1 MATRTYDPQDG
12 DVLDAPQWR
21 SELDAMY
28 VLQSAIN
35 GAKMINN
42 SITRRKIA
50 DRYTLVPFY
59 NEMVPK
65 TPRVD
70 PTLGAAHDSL
80 DPATGYASDLER
92 CWECSNNG
100 TEIEG
105 LSLPVI
111 TRVGSDAWL
120 SAILIKAKEVV
131 TRSAGWPQ
139 VRIYRGIGTGR
150 QLLGGGP
157 QIIDTAERW
166 FGLFGL
172 DLTGQALALG
182 LAAHAVGLGLDHAR
196 RVALDPDPER
206 VAEIE
211 RLLVG
216 EPELSCQLVHAY
228 T

>member
-172 DLTGQALALG
+172 DPVANPVIDVTTGQFIQVTHESSVAAAAGSRPKVRG
-182 LAAHAVGLGLDHAR
+182 LEVYGLLK
-196 RVALDPDPER
+196 V
-206 VAEIE
+206 
-211 RLLVG
+211 
-216 EPELSCQLVHAY
+216 ELSR
-228 T
+228 